1 MLICKNTPE
10 FYSLQDTLYFRIA
23 DYSVVSTLNS
33 VFYIGGDIS
42 GNYALSGQIPDKYLM
57 NIIAEYK
64 NLTWTQLELLAVPRG
79 RHRSL
84 YTNNKIFIVGSGNK
98 WVRTLLKLFLIS
110 LLLRRVAGDLID
122 FKDVFSELMT
132 R

>member
-1 MLICKNTPE
+1 MHWGLSLTHITSSKFTIQKQTYGNTLKAPIIRMLICKNTPE

-98 WVRTLLKLFLIS
+98 
-110 LLLRRVAGDLID
+110 
-122 FKDVFSELMT
+122 
-132 R
+132 